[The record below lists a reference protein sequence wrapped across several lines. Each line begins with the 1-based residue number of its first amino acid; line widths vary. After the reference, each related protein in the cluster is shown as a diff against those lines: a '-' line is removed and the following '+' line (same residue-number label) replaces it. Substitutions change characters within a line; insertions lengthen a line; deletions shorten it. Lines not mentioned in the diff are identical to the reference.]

1 MVAKTLKLPFSLNL
15 DCTKRVIFMGFAR
28 IILRAKLEILDYLK
42 QKTSCKRL
50 ELEKHVLHQ
59 LSFREKKDGT
69 IIERP
74 IPIDDLAFILAY
86 KELEAEGQIKIER
99 PKDVLPPM
107 TDFNTLFFS

>member
-1 MVAKTLKLPFSLNL
+1 
-15 DCTKRVIFMGFAR
+15 MGFRR
-28 IILRAKLEILDYLK
+28 IICRAKLEILDYLK
-42 QKTSCKRL
+42 QNTSCKRL

-69 IIERP
+69 IIEKP
-74 IPIDDLAFILAY
+74 MPIDGLAFILAY

-99 PKDVLPPM
+99 PKDVPSPM

>member
-1 MVAKTLKLPFSLNL
+1 
-15 DCTKRVIFMGFAR
+15 MGLSR
-28 IILRAKLEILDYLK
+28 IISCAKLEILDYLK
-42 QKTSCKRL
+42 QNTSCKRL

-69 IIERP
+69 IIEKP
-74 IPIDDLAFILAY
+74 MPIDGLAFILAY

-99 PKDVLPPM
+99 PKDVPSPM